1 MKVLK
6 QVISFK
12 EDIPT
17 LWLIEVQY
25 AILCP
30 MVHWIIGFLNV
41 KKQGPKSKD
50 EKVTSLL
57 SPFRDRKA
65 DILAERGNQKGSPG
79 FIGPI
84 RKIACK
90 KSFI

>member
-17 LWLIEVQY
+17 LWLIVVQ
-25 AILCP
+25 
-30 MVHWIIGFLNV
+30 WIIGFLNV

-65 DILAERGNQKGSPG
+65 DILAERGNQKGSP
-79 FIGPI
+79 
-84 RKIACK
+84 RVYWTN
-90 KSFI
+90 